1 MFDSRK
7 RIGRKSLWGQ
17 DRGGQLFER
26 GHSCRKRG
34 GRILNSLRTSVAAYV
49 CIIYIGKGREES
61 WKMGKILGRKMR
73 DLEVWERPVKVDQT
87 RSGQSGRWC
96 WKKAEQ
102 QFRRYLAAKLGVIEQ
117 NLRHILAK
125 TFLLV
130 GFRLKSVLRY
140 WSELAILREDS
151 LQWKWPNSFICF
163 NRAGPVLAKQ
173 VGV

>member
-1 MFDSRK
+1 M
-7 RIGRKSLWGQ
+7 
-17 DRGGQLFER
+17 
-26 GHSCRKRG
+26 
-34 GRILNSLRTSVAAYV
+34 
-49 CIIYIGKGREES
+49 
-61 WKMGKILGRKMR
+61 
-73 DLEVWERPVKVDQT
+73 DQT

-130 GFRLKSVLRY
+130 GFRLESVSTY

-151 LQWKWPNSFICF
+151 LE
-163 NRAGPVLAKQ
+163 
-173 VGV
+173 